1 MLEVYHPIF
10 IAQPLRQAARA
21 KIAFAPLPKS
31 VILHYIK
38 KTHIKGVYKAD
49 DKIDVTTIIE
59 DVLENTVFE
68 PETQDEIPFRGRQLI
83 AAKLA
88 DGQGYVA
95 LNSVAAAFGI
105 TRQALFARL
114 NRKNDWFS
122 PYIARIRLRTAGGP
136 QEMECMNAVALP
148 PVPGWDFSRVAQG
161 SRSPVR
167 PGGFS
172 V

>member
-38 KTHIKGVYKAD
+38 KTRIKGVYMVD

-68 PETQDEIPFRGRQLI
+68 PET
-83 AAKLA
+83 
-88 DGQGYVA
+88 
-95 LNSVAAAFGI
+95 
-105 TRQALFARL
+105 
-114 NRKNDWFS
+114 
-122 PYIARIRLRTAGGP
+122 
-136 QEMECMNAVALP
+136 
-148 PVPGWDFSRVAQG
+148 
-161 SRSPVR
+161 
-167 PGGFS
+167 
-172 V
+172 